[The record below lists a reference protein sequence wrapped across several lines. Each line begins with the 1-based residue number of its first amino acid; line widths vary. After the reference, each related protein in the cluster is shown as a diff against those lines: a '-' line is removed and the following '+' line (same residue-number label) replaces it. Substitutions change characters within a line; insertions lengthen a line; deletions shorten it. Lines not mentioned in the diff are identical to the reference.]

1 MMTIATYVHLI
12 SLILQVCLLKAEI
25 GTKLQGKGTK
35 VKEIERRQPNARKEP
50 TQARNV
56 VGHDIFR
63 VPRKSSDAARAG
75 GEGRDNV
82 VLHDIP
88 RCYTGIFG
96 DDANVRAM
104 SCYTTF

>member
-1 MMTIATYVHLI
+1 MMTPAAYVHLI

-25 GTKLQGKGTK
+25 GTKLQKKGTK
-35 VKEIERRQPNARKEP
+35 MNQIERRQPNGRKEP
-50 TQARNV
+50 TQAKNV
-56 VGHDIFR
+56 MGHDIFR
-63 VPRKSSDAARAG
+63 VPRKSSDTARAG

-104 SCYTTF
+104 SCCTTF